1 MNQRQ
6 LNHLNRHV
14 QKDELYRE
22 LVQIRS
28 QFEPDYRR
36 VLLALPPED
45 RWCIESYIR
54 FSHAAE
60 ERITRTAYFMTPT
73 R

>member
-6 LNHLNRHV
+6 LNHLKRHA

-22 LVQIRS
+22 LVSIRD

-36 VLLALPPED
+36 ILLTLSPDD
-45 RWCIESYIR
+45 RRCIENYVNFTR
-54 FSHAAE
+54 AAE